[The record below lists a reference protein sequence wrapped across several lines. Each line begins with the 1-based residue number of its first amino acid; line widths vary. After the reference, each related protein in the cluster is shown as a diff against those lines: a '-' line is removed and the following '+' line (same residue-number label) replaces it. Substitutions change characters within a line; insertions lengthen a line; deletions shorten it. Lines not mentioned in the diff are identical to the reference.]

1 MRRLI
6 GIRIM
11 NNKMRKVWPF
21 TYYFIFFAG
30 MASFIPY
37 IVLYYQS
44 LGFSGAQI
52 GLLVA
57 ISPLISLVGGPFLTG
72 IADAKYRHRLVMSL
86 SLSVA
91 VITIV
96 LLPFLRTYL
105 PILILIIVFS
115 FVSAPAG
122 SLADTATMSMLGE
135 EKHLYGRVRLGGTL
149 GWGLLAPL
157 AGILIA
163 KNGLSWA
170 FWIYALFMFIAL
182 LISQNFFYTEH
193 KEQSSFRHGVR
204 TLFANRQLVLFL
216 FMAFICGTAF
226 ATINN
231 YLFAYMHQLQIDGSK
246 MGYVLTV
253 ATVAEIPVLFFAD
266 RLLIRFK
273 PRGLLML
280 SMAATGIRLLL
291 LALFHSLTGI
301 LVFQL
306 INGLTFPALW
316 VAGVSYA
323 NENAPAGLSATAQA
337 VFGTMIFGFGAAT
350 GGFLGGILL
359 ENLGGQMMY
368 AIFGTM
374 VLVMLAIYV
383 FVEPRISIQYEKA
396 I

>member
-1 MRRLI
+1 
-6 GIRIM
+6 
-11 NNKMRKVWPF
+11 MRKIWPF

-44 LGFSGAQI
+44 IGFSGAQI

-57 ISPLISLVGGPFLTG
+57 ISPLISLVGGPFWTG
-72 IADAKYRHRLVMSL
+72 VADAKHRHRLVMSMAL
-86 SLSVA
+86 AVA
-91 VITIV
+91 VILIF
-96 LLPFLRTYL
+96 LLPFLRTFL
-105 PILILIIVFS
+105 PVLILIFVYS
-115 FVSAPAG
+115 FMCAPAN
-122 SLADTATMSMLGE
+122 SLADSATMSMLAD
-135 EKHLYGRVRLGGTL
+135 EKHLYGRMRLGGTL
-149 GWGLLAPL
+149 GWGVAAPL
-157 AGILIA
+157 AAILIE
-163 KNGLSWA
+163 KNGLPWA
-170 FWIYALFMFIAL
+170 FWIYSLFMFIAL
-182 LISQNFFYTEH
+182 LISQKFFYIEH
-193 KEQSSFRHGVR
+193 KEQGSFRHGVR

-231 YLFAYMHQLQIDGSK
+231 YLFAYMHQLQISESR
-246 MGYVLTV
+246 MGVALTI
-253 ATVAEIPVLFFAD
+253 ATIAEIPVLFFAD

-273 PRGLLML
+273 PRGLLIL
-280 SMAATGIRLLL
+280 AMAATGVRLLL
-291 LALFHSLTGI
+291 LALFDSLTGI

-337 VFGTMIFGFGAAT
+337 VFGTMIFGFGAAA
-350 GGFLGGILL
+350 GGFLGGVLL

-368 AIFGTM
+368 AIFGMM
-374 VLVMLAIYV
+374 VLVMLAVYV